1 MYYDCQLVSLYL
13 PIPYQ
18 INLIHT
24 EMKTLYKMMP
34 LMAALP
40 LTGCNDQSTAQKDGR
55 MNIIYI
61 MTDDHA
67 FQAISAYGHP
77 LSQLAPTPN
86 IDRLAAS
93 GILFNRA
100 YVENSLST
108 PSRAC
113 LMTGLYSHQNG
124 QTMLSNQMDSTV
136 TFIPELMHD
145 AGYQTA
151 VIGKWHM
158 LCEPRGFDTFR
169 VLRGQG
175 EYYNPVFKTP
185 ESNGQYITENGY
197 ATDLITEHAI
207 EFLDGRDKDK
217 PFLLYVHHKA
227 PHRNWMPDFKYLD
240 LYEDVEFPMPET
252 FYDDYATR
260 GAATSEQ
267 RMRIDEN
274 MSMIYDLKLY
284 GFEGSTH
291 EYDTPRMNQNAM
303 GTMTQEEQDRWYAAY
318 AEMNKEFFEA
328 LPGMSHDDI
337 LRWKYQRYVKD
348 YLRVIKSVD
357 DSVGEILDYLEEND
371 LMDNT
376 MVVYASD
383 QGFYMGEH
391 GWFDKRFM
399 YEQSFR
405 TPLIVYYPGAKP
417 GSRSEALVQNLD
429 FGPTFLDL
437 AGVEQPENMFGLSM
451 VPVLRK
457 SGAAPKD
464 WRDILYY
471 HFYDHTE
478 EHNVLRHDGVFD
490 SRYKLIHFYDET
502 GVIPSY
508 EEFYDLE
515 KDPDEL
521 NNIIDDPKYASMVAS
536 FKDKL
541 SKKRAEIG
549 VKEF

>member
-1 MYYDCQLVSLYL
+1 
-13 PIPYQ
+13 
-18 INLIHT
+18 
-24 EMKTLYKMMP
+24 MKTIYKMMP
-34 LMAALP
+34 LMAAIP
-40 LTGCNDQSTAQKDGR
+40 FTGCKSNSAGQKDGR

-67 FQAISAYGHP
+67 FQAISCYGDP

-86 IDRLAAS
+86 LDRLAAN
-93 GILFNRA
+93 GIMFNRA

-124 QTMLSNQMDSTV
+124 QTMLSNVMDSTV
-136 TFIPELMHD
+136 TFIPELMHE

-169 VLRGQG
+169 VLRNQG
-175 EYYNPVFKTP
+175 EYYNPVFKT
-185 ESNGQYITENGY
+185 ENTNGQYITEDGY
-197 ATDLITEHAI
+197 ATDLITDHAI
-207 EFLDGRDKDK
+207 EFLEGRDKDK

-227 PHRNWMPDFKYLD
+227 PHRSWMPDFKYMD

-260 GAATSEQ
+260 GEAAHQQ
-267 RMRIDEN
+267 RMTIEHD
-274 MSMIYDLKLY
+274 MSMLYDLKLY
-284 GFEGSTH
+284 GYDGPKH
-291 EYDTPRMNQNAM
+291 EYDDEAM
-303 GTMTQEEQDRWYAAY
+303 IRSTLRSMKPEERDRWYEVY
-318 AEMNKEFFEA
+318 AEKNKDF
-328 LPGMSHDDI
+328 LDNYDNLSHDEI
-337 LRWKYQRYVKD
+337 VRWKYQRYVKD

-357 DSVGEILDYLEEND
+357 DSVGEILDYLEANN

-376 MVVYASD
+376 MIVYTSD

-405 TPLIVYYPGAKP
+405 TPLIIHYPGAKA
-417 GSRSEALVQNLD
+417 GSKSETLVQNLD
-429 FGPTFLDL
+429 FGPTFLDI
-437 AGVEQPENMFGLSM
+437 AGVEQPDNMYGMSM
-451 VPVLRK
+451 IPVLKK
-457 SGAAPKD
+457 SGAEPKN
-464 WRDILYY
+464 WRSELYY
-471 HFYDHTE
+471 HFYDHTA
-478 EHNVLRHDGVFD
+478 EHNVMRHDGIFD
-490 SRYKLIHFYDET
+490 KRYKLIHFYDET
-502 GVIPSY
+502 GVIPDY

-521 NNIIDDPKYASMVAS
+521 NNLMGNPEYESLIAKY
-536 FKDKL
+536 KERL
-541 SKKRAEIG
+541 SAKRQAVG
-549 VKEF
+549 VTEF